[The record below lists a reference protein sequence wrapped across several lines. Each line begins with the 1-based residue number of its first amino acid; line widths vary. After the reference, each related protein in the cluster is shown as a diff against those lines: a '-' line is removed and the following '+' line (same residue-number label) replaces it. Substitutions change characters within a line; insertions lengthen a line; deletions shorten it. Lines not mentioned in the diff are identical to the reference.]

1 MMIREGRL
9 DFVRNFLLLCAQV
22 IFIQFREMWDLINV
36 DDLPGLTVN
45 QLESGMATVTRSE
58 DFFDCFPAVKQAYK
72 TTKDIS
78 REPIAEQDNDADD
91 EKSKG
96 SRMLDFE
103 EFKTFLQI
111 LRQYY
116 IFCQVRFLDTLI
128 YLSHTME

>member
-1 MMIREGRL
+1 MIREGRL
-9 DFVRNFLLLCAQV
+9 VFVRNFLLLCAQV

-58 DFFDCFPAVKQAYK
+58 DFFDCFPAVQQAYK

-78 REPIAEQDNDADD
+78 REPVTAEQDNDGED

-96 SRMLDFE
+96 SGMLDFE

-116 IFCQVRFLDTLI
+116 IFCQVSLVSRI
-128 YLSHTME
+128 P